1 MANVNTISN
10 SIKDQEKFALDKKS
24 LADKNLHLSIEIR
37 ERQILACLLD
47 KDTNQYVGW
56 ASYNRRDAKLSG
68 MTESAVNIKLPLT
81 TILKEELLNCRSASS
96 SIVFVYNSAM
106 LVPAAYFSNELVKDY
121 LKQQNL
127 IKPGERACFDF
138 IKNNDCY
145 SIYAA
150 DLNDY
155 HLLKEKYPHAAFR
168 HHSSI
173 FVEYLLALHKSSDKN
188 QVHVYVFENYMD
200 MVALQADKLLLY
212 NRYYIQTANDFTYF
226 LLWVYEE
233 LKFAPA
239 DSYCTF
245 YGAITEK
252 SEQYELAKKYL
263 PHISLAQKNT
273 RFTFAHALQSVP
285 IHDYYS
291 LFMQYLCI

>member
-1 MANVNTISN
+1 M
-10 SIKDQEKFALDKKS
+10 DKKS
-24 LADKNLHLSIEIR
+24 LADKDLHLSIEIR
-37 ERQILACLLD
+37 ERQILACLLN
-47 KDTNQYVGW
+47 KHTNQYVGW
-56 ASYNRRDAKLSG
+56 ASYSRRDEKLSG

-81 TILKEELLNCRSASS
+81 TLLKEELLNCRCSGS
-96 SIVFVYNSAM
+96 SIVFVPNSAM
-106 LVPAAYFSNELVKDY
+106 LIPAAYFSNELLRDY

-127 IKPGERACFDF
+127 IKPGERPCYDF

-145 SIYAA
+145 SLYAV

-155 HLLKEKYPHAAFR
+155 HLLKEKYPQASFR

-200 MVALQADKLLLY
+200 VVALQAGKLLLY
-212 NRYYIQTANDFTYF
+212 NRYAIQTANDFTYF

-233 LKFAPA
+233 LKFATENSP
-239 DSYCTF
+239 CTF
-245 YGAITEK
+245 YGMITEK
-252 SEQYELAKKYL
+252 SEQYALANKYL
-263 PHISLAQKNT
+263 PHISLAQKTTQLNLA
-273 RFTFAHALQSVP
+273 RSLDNLP
-285 IHDYYS
+285 MHDYYS

>member
-1 MANVNTISN
+1 MTNGNTILN
-10 SIKDQEKFALDKKS
+10 SIKEQEKFAADKKS

-56 ASYNRRDAKLSG
+56 ASYSRRDEKLSG

-81 TILKEELLNCRSASS
+81 TLLKEELLNCRCSGS
-96 SIVFVYNSAM
+96 SIVFVPNSAM
-106 LVPAAYFSNELVKDY
+106 LVPATYFSNELLRDY

-127 IKPGERACFDF
+127 IKPGERPCADF

-200 MVALQADKLLLY
+200 VVALQAGKLLLY
-212 NRYYIQTANDFTYF
+212 NRYAIQTANDFTYF

-233 LKFAPA
+233 LKFTP
-239 DSYCTF
+239 DSPCTF
-245 YGAITEK
+245 YGVITEK
-252 SEQYELAKKYL
+252 SEQYALAQKYL
-263 PHISLAQKNT
+263 PHISLAQKT
-273 RFTFAHALQSVP
+273 SQFTFANALGNLPV
-285 IHDYYS
+285 HDYYS
-291 LFMQYLCI
+291 LFMQYVCI

>member
-1 MANVNTISN
+1 MTNGNTISN
-10 SIKDQEKFALDKKS
+10 SIKEQEKFAVDKKS
-24 LADKNLHLSIEIR
+24 LADRNLHLSIEIR
-37 ERQILACLLD
+37 ERNILACLLD

-56 ASYNRRDAKLSG
+56 AAYNRRDEKLSG
-68 MTESAVNIKLPLT
+68 MTQSTVNIKLPFT
-81 TILKEELLNCRSASS
+81 TLLKEELLSFRCSGS
-96 SIVFVYNSAM
+96 SIVFVPNNAM
-106 LVPAAYFSNELVKDY
+106 MVPGAYFSNDLLRDY
-121 LKQQNL
+121 LQQQNL
-127 IKPGERACFDF
+127 IKPGERPCSDF

-145 SIYAA
+145 SLYAV

-168 HHSSI
+168 HHSSV

-200 MVALQADKLLLY
+200 VVALQAGKLLLY
-212 NRYYIQTANDFTYF
+212 NRYHIQTANDFTYF

-233 LKFAPA
+233 LKFAP
-239 DSYCTF
+239 DTPCTF

-252 SEQYELAKKYL
+252 SEQYALAQKYL
-263 PHISLAQKNT
+263 PHISLAQKTTQINLA
-273 RFTFAHALQSVP
+273 RSLDNLPVHN
-285 IHDYYS
+285 YYS

>member
-1 MANVNTISN
+1 MANVNTIQN
-10 SIKDQEKFALDKKS
+10 SIKEQEIFATDKKS
-24 LADKNLHLSIEIR
+24 LADKNLHLSVEIR
-37 ERQILACLLD
+37 EHTILACLLD
-47 KDTNQYVGW
+47 KDSNEYVGW
-56 ASYNRRDAKLSG
+56 AAYKRRDEKLSG
-68 MTESAVNIKLPLT
+68 MTNSAVNINLPLT
-81 TILKEELLNCRSASS
+81 TILKEEMLNLRCSGS
-96 SIVFVYNSAM
+96 SIMFVHNSAM
-106 LVPAAYFSNELVKDY
+106 LIPAAYFSNDLLKDY

-127 IKPGERACFDF
+127 IKPGERPCADF

-145 SIYAA
+145 SIYAV

-173 FVEYLLALHKSSDKN
+173 FVEYLLALHKTSDKT

-200 MVALQADKLLLY
+200 VVALQAGKLLLY
-212 NRYYIQTANDFTYF
+212 NRYAIQTANDFTYF

-233 LKFAPA
+233 LKFAP
-239 DSYCTF
+239 DSPCTF
-245 YGAITEK
+245 YGVITEK

-263 PHISLAQKNT
+263 PHISLAQKT
-273 RFTFAHALQSVP
+273 PHFTFAHALESLP